1 MTELTST
8 EPGTQVRAFPLER
21 GCPFAPPQQ
30 YAELREAEPVSK
42 VKLKYNGR
50 EAWLLTRY
58 EDMQQMLRDPRFES
72 DIADPGYPLQF
83 AFPLDLLEQGIVSK
97 TLFHMDPPVHTKHR
111 MILMPEL
118 TARQVEAMRPRTQEI
133 VDELIDAILAQGP
146 GPVDLVKTLT
156 APLPSIQ
163 TAEQLDLPRDTTDLF
178 YRWIALLVTQGTA
191 EEHASANA
199 EVEMLLHRLI
209 AERKANPGTDLI
221 SNIIKRNDERG
232 GELSDLDLSALVRTM
247 IAGGHE
253 STLNGMTVGIFTLLT
268 HPEQAALLREHP
280 ELGGQAVDE
289 LMRYSTVSDHGT
301 VRVAKED
308 AEIGGVLI
316 KKGEGVICALQAAN
330 RDPRVFSNPDTLDFH
345 RKEASAN
352 LAFGS
357 GHHRCAGQTLV
368 RMQMEVL
375 FSTLL
380 RRIPGL
386 RLATPV
392 DELPFKGETALIDGL
407 HELPVTW

>member
-8 EPGTQVRAFPLER
+8 QTQVRAFPLQR
-21 GCPFAPPQQ
+21 GCPFAPPEG
-30 YAELREAEPVSK
+30 YATLRETEPVSK
-42 VKLKYNGR
+42 VKLTYNGR

-58 EDMQQMLRDPRFES
+58 EDMQQMLRDPRFTS

-83 AFPLDLLEQGIVSK
+83 AFPLDLLEQGIVK
-97 TLFHMDPPVHTKHR
+97 PTLIHMDPPVHTRHR

-118 TARQVEAMRPRTQEI
+118 TAKQVEAMRPRTQEL
-133 VDELIDAILAQGP
+133 VDELIDAILEQAP

-156 APLPSIQ
+156 GPLPAIQ
-163 TAEQLDLPRDTTDLF
+163 TAEQLGLPHDATDLF

-209 AERKANPGTDLI
+209 AERKVSPGTDLI
-221 SNIIKRNDERG
+221 SNIIKRNEERG
-232 GELSDLDLSALVRTM
+232 GELTDLDLSALVRVM

-253 STLNGMTVGIFTLLT
+253 STLNGGTVGIFTLLT
-268 HPEQAALLREHP
+268 HPDQADILRAHP
-280 ELGGQAVDE
+280 ELAGQAVDE
-289 LMRYSTVSDHGT
+289 LMRFTSVSDHGT

-316 KKGEGVICALQAAN
+316 KKGEGVICSLQAAN
-330 RDPRVFSNPDTLDFH
+330 RDPRVFANPDTLDFH
-345 RKEASAN
+345 RKEAAAN

-357 GHHRCAGQTLV
+357 GHHRCAGQPLV

-375 FSTLL
+375 FSTVL
-380 RRIPGL
+380 RRIPTL
-386 RLATPV
+386 RLAVPV
-392 DELPFKGETALIDGL
+392 EELPFKDDKALIDGL